1 MSPFITIALSAVA
14 AFFFM
19 AATWGMKV
27 LSLSPVWV
35 SLPVIFALL
44 GLGALVEMEVL
55 RATRLGQ
62 VAVVMLAIE
71 IIMSFVVACIVLGE
85 HYTLREILGIGV
97 ILTGMAMLSFG
108 PGQSPVGNAAK
119 SGKQARLTR
128 VIPITP
134 RAAPQRFSTS
144 TPGSALPSIHS
155 RNAPPAVEI

>member
-27 LSLSPVWV
+27 LSLSPAWV
-35 SLPVIFALL
+35 SLPVIFVLL

-62 VAVVMLAIE
+62 VAVVMLAFE
-71 IIMSFVVACIVLGE
+71 IIMSFVVACIILGE
-85 HYTLREILGIGV
+85 HYTLRELLGIGV
-97 ILTGMAMLSFG
+97 IVSGMALLSYG
-108 PGQSPVGNAAK
+108 PGRQPVAEAVT
-119 SGKQARLTR
+119 SGKQPRLTR
-128 VIPITP
+128 VIPVTP
-134 RAAPQRFSTS
+134 SASPQRFSTS
-144 TPGSALPSIHS
+144 TPGSTLPSIHS